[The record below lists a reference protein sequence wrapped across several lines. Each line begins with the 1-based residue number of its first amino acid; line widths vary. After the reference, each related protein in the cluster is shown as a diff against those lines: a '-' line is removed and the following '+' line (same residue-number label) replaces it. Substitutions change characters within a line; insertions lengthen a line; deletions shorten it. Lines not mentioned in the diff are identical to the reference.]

1 MNKIEQWNGH
11 SIRFVEHNGE
21 WWAVLADIA
30 KALELEQ
37 RFIKRRL
44 ADDVFSKHPIT
55 DSLGRQQEMLI
66 VNEFGIYE
74 TIFSS
79 RKPEAKAFKVWVFE
93 IIKQLRQQSG
103 LEGFQ
108 AFRMLDKQHQK
119 NAMTLLSNGLQEVNK
134 EAKPKDMMKANT
146 IANKAIS
153 NKYGYPKMVKKSEM
167 TKPML
172 RDREQ
177 VLDETVEL
185 MLVKERYGLNFSVA
199 NTIYNKTNK
208 KRLEERTQ
216 TRMKLKKY

>member
-1 MNKIEQWNGH
+1 MEKLEQWNGH

-44 ADDVFSKHPIT
+44 EDDVFSKHPIT
-55 DSLGRQQEMLI
+55 DNLGREQEMLI

-93 IIKQLRQQSG
+93 IIRQLRQQSG
-103 LEGFQ
+103 LESFQ

-119 NAMTLLSNGLQEVNK
+119 NAMILLSNGFQEVNK

-167 TKPML
+167 TEPML

-199 NTIYNKTNK
+199 NTIYNKTC
-208 KRLEERTQ
+208 
-216 TRMKLKKY
+216 

>member
-1 MNKIEQWNGH
+1 MEKLEQWNGH
-11 SIRFVEHNGE
+11 GIRFVEHNGE

-44 ADDVFSKHPIT
+44 EDDVFSKHPIT
-55 DSLGRQQEMLI
+55 DNLGREQEMLI

-93 IIKQLRQQSG
+93 IIRQLRQQSG

-119 NAMTLLSNGLQEVNK
+119 NAMTLLSNGFQEVNK
-134 EAKPKDMMKANT
+134 EAKPKDMIKANT
-146 IANKAIS
+146 IAN
-153 NKYGYPKMVKKSEM
+153 
-167 TKPML
+167 
-172 RDREQ
+172 
-177 VLDETVEL
+177 
-185 MLVKERYGLNFSVA
+185 
-199 NTIYNKTNK
+199 TIYGKTC
-208 KRLEERTQ
+208 
-216 TRMKLKKY
+216 

>member
-1 MNKIEQWNGH
+1 MEKLEQWNGH
-11 SIRFVEHNGE
+11 GIRFVEHNGE

-44 ADDVFSKHPIT
+44 EDDVFSKHPIT

-93 IIKQLRQQSG
+93 IIKQLRQQTG

-119 NAMTLLSNGLQEVNK
+119 NAMTLLSNGFQEVNK
-134 EAKPKDMMKANT
+134 EAKPKDMIKANT

-167 TKPML
+167 TEPML

-199 NTIYNKTNK
+199 NTIYGKTC
-208 KRLEERTQ
+208 
-216 TRMKLKKY
+216 

>member
-1 MNKIEQWNGH
+1 MEKLEQWNGH
-11 SIRFVEHNGE
+11 GIRFVEHNGE

-44 ADDVFSKHPIT
+44 EDDVFSKHPIT

-93 IIKQLRQQSG
+93 IIKQLRQQTG

-119 NAMTLLSNGLQEVNK
+119 NAMTLLSNGFQEVNK
-134 EAKPKDMMKANT
+134 EAKPKDMIKANT
-146 IANKAIS
+146 IVNKAIS

-167 TKPML
+167 TEPML

-199 NTIYNKTNK
+199 NTIYGKTC
-208 KRLEERTQ
+208 
-216 TRMKLKKY
+216 

>member
-11 SIRFVEHNGE
+11 SIRFVEYNGE

-79 RKPEAKAFKVWVFE
+79 RKPEARAFKVWVFE

-167 TKPML
+167 TEAML

-199 NTIYNKTNK
+199 DTIYSKTC
-208 KRLEERTQ
+208 
-216 TRMKLKKY
+216 

>member
-1 MNKIEQWNGH
+1 MEKLEQWNGH
-11 SIRFVEHNGE
+11 SIRFVEHNSE

-30 KALELEQ
+30 RALNLRTDKVKMRLEDDHLS
-37 RFIKRRL
+37 RVGIK
-44 ADDVFSKHPIT
+44 DN
-55 DSLGRQQEMLI
+55 LGRQQEMLI

-119 NAMTLLSNGLQEVNK
+119 NAMTLLSNGFQKVNK
-134 EAKPKDMMKANT
+134 EAKPKDMIKANT

-167 TKPML
+167 TESML

-177 VLDETVEL
+177 ALDETVEL
-185 MLVKERYGLNFSVA
+185 MLIKERYGLNISVA
-199 NTIYNKTNK
+199 DTIYSKTS
-208 KRLEERTQ
+208 
-216 TRMKLKKY
+216 

>member
-1 MNKIEQWNGH
+1 MEKLEQWNGH

-30 KALELEQ
+30 KALELKPKYVKE
-37 RFIKRRL
+37 RL
-44 ADDVFSKHPIT
+44 SDEVVLTDHVL
-55 DSLGRQQEMLI
+55 DSLGRKQEMLI

-119 NAMTLLSNGLQEVNK
+119 NAMTLLSNGLQE
-134 EAKPKDMMKANT
+134 AKPKDMIKANT

-167 TKPML
+167 TESML

-177 VLDETVEL
+177 ALDETVEL
-185 MLVKERYGLNFSVA
+185 MLIKERYGLNISVA
-199 NTIYNKTNK
+199 DTIYSKTS
-208 KRLEERTQ
+208 
-216 TRMKLKKY
+216 

>member
-1 MNKIEQWNGH
+1 MEKLEQWNGH

-30 KALELEQ
+30 KALDLKPKYVKE
-37 RFIKRRL
+37 RL
-44 ADDVFSKHPIT
+44 GDEVVLTDHVL
-55 DSLGRQQEMLI
+55 DSLGRKQEMLI

-93 IIKQLRQQSG
+93 IIKQLRQQTG

-119 NAMTLLSNGLQEVNK
+119 NAMTLLSNGFQEVNK
-134 EAKPKDMMKANT
+134 EAKPKDMIKANT

-167 TKPML
+167 TEPML

-199 NTIYNKTNK
+199 NTIYGKTC
-208 KRLEERTQ
+208 
-216 TRMKLKKY
+216 

>member
-1 MNKIEQWNGH
+1 MEKIEQWNGH

-30 KALELEQ
+30 KALDLKPKYVKE
-37 RFIKRRL
+37 RL
-44 ADDVFSKHPIT
+44 SDEVVLTDHVL

-119 NAMTLLSNGLQEVNK
+119 NAMTLLSNGFQEVNK

-167 TKPML
+167 TEPML

-199 NTIYNKTNK
+199 NTIYNKTC
-208 KRLEERTQ
+208 
-216 TRMKLKKY
+216 

>member
-1 MNKIEQWNGH
+1 MEKLEQWNGH
-11 SIRFVEHNGE
+11 GIRFVEHDGE

-44 ADDVFSKHPIT
+44 EDDVFSKHPIT

-74 TIFSS
+74 TI
-79 RKPEAKAFKVWVFE
+79 
-93 IIKQLRQQSG
+93 
-103 LEGFQ
+103 
-108 AFRMLDKQHQK
+108 
-119 NAMTLLSNGLQEVNK
+119 
-134 EAKPKDMMKANT
+134 
-146 IANKAIS
+146 S

-167 TKPML
+167 TEPML

-199 NTIYNKTNK
+199 NTIYGKTC
-208 KRLEERTQ
+208 
-216 TRMKLKKY
+216 

>member
-1 MNKIEQWNGH
+1 MEKLEQWNGH

-44 ADDVFSKHPIT
+44 EDDVFSKHPIT
-55 DSLGRQQEMLI
+55 DNLGRKQKMLI

-93 IIKQLRQQSG
+93 IIKQLRQQTG

-119 NAMTLLSNGLQEVNK
+119 NAMTLLSNGFQEVNK

-167 TKPML
+167 TEPML

-177 VLDETVEL
+177 ALDETVEL
-185 MLVKERYGLNFSVA
+185 MLIKERYGLNISVA
-199 NTIYNKTNK
+199 DTIYSKTS
-208 KRLEERTQ
+208 
-216 TRMKLKKY
+216 

>member
-1 MNKIEQWNGH
+1 MEKIEQWNGH
-11 SIRFVEHNGE
+11 SIRFVERNGE

-30 KALELEQ
+30 KALDLKPKYVKE
-37 RFIKRRL
+37 RL
-44 ADDVFSKHPIT
+44 GDEVVLTDHVL
-55 DSLGRQQEMLI
+55 DSLGRKQEMLI

-93 IIKQLRQQSG
+93 IIKQLRQQTG

-119 NAMTLLSNGLQEVNK
+119 NAMTLLSNGFQEVNK
-134 EAKPKDMMKANT
+134 EAKPKDMIKANT

-167 TKPML
+167 TEPML

-199 NTIYNKTNK
+199 NTIYGKTC
-208 KRLEERTQ
+208 
-216 TRMKLKKY
+216 

>member
-1 MNKIEQWNGH
+1 MEKLEQWNGH

-44 ADDVFSKHPIT
+44 EDDVFSKHPIL
-55 DSLGRQQEMLI
+55 DSLGRKQEMLI

-167 TKPML
+167 TEPML

-199 NTIYNKTNK
+199 DTIYSKIS
-208 KRLEERTQ
+208 
-216 TRMKLKKY
+216 

>member
-1 MNKIEQWNGH
+1 MEKIEQWNGH

-30 KALELEQ
+30 KALDLKPKYVKE
-37 RFIKRRL
+37 RL
-44 ADDVFSKHPIT
+44 GDEVVLTDHVL
-55 DSLGRQQEMLI
+55 DSLGRKQEMLI

-93 IIKQLRQQSG
+93 IIKQLRQQTG

-119 NAMTLLSNGLQEVNK
+119 NAMTLLSNGFQEVNK
-134 EAKPKDMMKANT
+134 EAKPKDMIKANT

-153 NKYGYPKMVKKSEM
+153 NKYGDPKMVKKSEM
-167 TKPML
+167 TEPML

-199 NTIYNKTNK
+199 NTIYGKTC
-208 KRLEERTQ
+208 
-216 TRMKLKKY
+216 

>member
-1 MNKIEQWNGH
+1 MEKLEQWNGH

-30 KALELEQ
+30 KALELKPKYVKE
-37 RFIKRRL
+37 RL
-44 ADDVFSKHPIT
+44 SDEVVLTDHVL
-55 DSLGRQQEMLI
+55 DSLGRKQEMLI

-119 NAMTLLSNGLQEVNK
+119 NAMTLLSNGFQEVNK

-167 TKPML
+167 TEPML

-199 NTIYNKTNK
+199 NTIYNKTC
-208 KRLEERTQ
+208 
-216 TRMKLKKY
+216 

>member
-1 MNKIEQWNGH
+1 MEKIEQWNGH

-21 WWAVLADIA
+21 WWAVAKDITSA
-30 KALELEQ
+30 LGLKNNSRAISTLKGVTKSYTLTNGGKQQVTIIDEKAIYKL
-37 RFIKRRL
+37 
-44 ADDVFSKHPIT
+44 VFK
-55 DSLGRQQEMLI
+55 
-66 VNEFGIYE
+66 
-74 TIFSS
+74 S
-79 RKPEAKAFKVWVFE
+79 RKKEAEEFQDWVFE

-119 NAMTLLSNGLQEVNK
+119 NAMTLLSNGFQEVNK

-167 TKPML
+167 TEPML

-185 MLVKERYGLNFSVA
+185 MLIKERYSLNFSVA
-199 NTIYNKTNK
+199 NTIYGKTC
-208 KRLEERTQ
+208 
-216 TRMKLKKY
+216 

>member
-1 MNKIEQWNGH
+1 MEKLEQWNGH

-30 KALELEQ
+30 KALDLKPKYVKE
-37 RFIKRRL
+37 RL
-44 ADDVFSKHPIT
+44 GDEVVLTDHVL

-119 NAMTLLSNGLQEVNK
+119 NAMTLLSNGLQGVNK
-134 EAKPKDMMKANT
+134 EAKPKDLIKANT

-167 TKPML
+167 SEPML

-185 MLVKERYGLNFSVA
+185 MLIKERYGLNFSVA
-199 NTIYNKTNK
+199 NTIYGKTC
-208 KRLEERTQ
+208 
-216 TRMKLKKY
+216 

>member
-1 MNKIEQWNGH
+1 MEKIEQWNGH

-30 KALELEQ
+30 KALDLKPKYVKE
-37 RFIKRRL
+37 RL
-44 ADDVFSKHPIT
+44 GDEVVLTDHVL

-93 IIKQLRQQSG
+93 IIKQLRQQTG

-119 NAMTLLSNGLQEVNK
+119 NAMTLLSNGFQEVNK

-167 TKPML
+167 TEPML

-199 NTIYNKTNK
+199 NTIYNKTC
-208 KRLEERTQ
+208 
-216 TRMKLKKY
+216 

>member
-1 MNKIEQWNGH
+1 MEKLEQWNGH

-44 ADDVFSKHPIT
+44 EDDVFSKHPIT
-55 DSLGRQQEMLI
+55 DNLGRQQEMLI

-119 NAMTLLSNGLQEVNK
+119 NAMTLLSNGFQEVNK

-167 TKPML
+167 TEPML

-199 NTIYNKTNK
+199 NTIYNKTC
-208 KRLEERTQ
+208 
-216 TRMKLKKY
+216 

>member
-1 MNKIEQWNGH
+1 MEKIEQWNGH

-30 KALELEQ
+30 RALNLRTDKVKMRLEDDHLS
-37 RFIKRRL
+37 RVGIK
-44 ADDVFSKHPIT
+44 DN
-55 DSLGRQQEMLI
+55 LGRKQEMLI

-119 NAMTLLSNGLQEVNK
+119 NAMTLLSNGLQGVNK
-134 EAKPKDMMKANT
+134 EAKPKDLIKANT

-167 TKPML
+167 TEPML

-185 MLVKERYGLNFSVA
+185 MLIKERYGLNFSIA
-199 NTIYNKTNK
+199 NTIYGKTC
-208 KRLEERTQ
+208 
-216 TRMKLKKY
+216 

>member
-1 MNKIEQWNGH
+1 MEKLEQWNGH

-30 KALELEQ
+30 KALELKPKYVKE
-37 RFIKRRL
+37 RL
-44 ADDVFSKHPIT
+44 SDEVVLTDHVL
-55 DSLGRQQEMLI
+55 DSLGRKQEMLI

-93 IIKQLRQQSG
+93 IIKQLRKQSG

-119 NAMTLLSNGLQEVNK
+119 NAMTLLSNGLQEANK
-134 EAKPKDMMKANT
+134 EAKPKDMIKANT

-167 TKPML
+167 TESML

-177 VLDETVEL
+177 ALDETVEL
-185 MLVKERYGLNFSVA
+185 MLIKERYGLNISVA
-199 NTIYNKTNK
+199 DTIYSKTS
-208 KRLEERTQ
+208 
-216 TRMKLKKY
+216 

>member
-1 MNKIEQWNGH
+1 MEKIEQWNGH

-21 WWAVLADIA
+21 WWAVAKDITSA
-30 KALELEQ
+30 LGLKNNSRAISTLKGVTKSYTLTNGGKQQVTIIDEKAIYKL
-37 RFIKRRL
+37 
-44 ADDVFSKHPIT
+44 VFK
-55 DSLGRQQEMLI
+55 
-66 VNEFGIYE
+66 
-74 TIFSS
+74 S
-79 RKPEAKAFKVWVFE
+79 RKKEAEEFQDWVFE

-119 NAMTLLSNGLQEVNK
+119 NAMTLLSNGLQGVNK
-134 EAKPKDMMKANT
+134 EAKPKDLIKANT

-167 TKPML
+167 SEPML

-185 MLVKERYGLNFSVA
+185 ILIKERYGLNFSVA
-199 NTIYNKTNK
+199 NTIYGKTC
-208 KRLEERTQ
+208 
-216 TRMKLKKY
+216 

>member
-1 MNKIEQWNGH
+1 MEKLEQWNEH

-44 ADDVFSKHPIT
+44 EDDVFSKHPIL
-55 DSLGRQQEMLI
+55 DSLGRKQEMLI

-93 IIKQLRQQSG
+93 IIKQLRQQTG

-119 NAMTLLSNGLQEVNK
+119 NAMTLLSNGLQGVNK
-134 EAKPKDMMKANT
+134 EAKPKDMIKANT

-167 TKPML
+167 TEPML

-199 NTIYNKTNK
+199 NTIYGKTC
-208 KRLEERTQ
+208 
-216 TRMKLKKY
+216 

>member
-1 MNKIEQWNGH
+1 MEKLEQWNGH
-11 SIRFVEHNGE
+11 SIRFVEHNDE

-44 ADDVFSKHPIT
+44 EDDVFSKHPIL
-55 DSLGRQQEMLI
+55 DSLGRKQEMLI

-93 IIKQLRQQSG
+93 IIKQLRQQTG

-119 NAMTLLSNGLQEVNK
+119 NAMTLLSNGLQGVNK
-134 EAKPKDMMKANT
+134 EAKPKDMIKANT

-167 TKPML
+167 TEPML

-199 NTIYNKTNK
+199 NTIYGKTC
-208 KRLEERTQ
+208 
-216 TRMKLKKY
+216 

>member
-1 MNKIEQWNGH
+1 MEKLEQWNGH
-11 SIRFVEHNGE
+11 DIRFVEHNGE

-44 ADDVFSKHPIT
+44 EDDVFSKHPIT

-93 IIKQLRQQSG
+93 IIKQLRQQTG

-119 NAMTLLSNGLQEVNK
+119 NAMTLLSNGFQEVNK
-134 EAKPKDMMKANT
+134 EAKPKDMIKANT

-167 TKPML
+167 TEPML

-199 NTIYNKTNK
+199 NTIYGKTC
-208 KRLEERTQ
+208 
-216 TRMKLKKY
+216 

>member
-1 MNKIEQWNGH
+1 MNNGTNGH

-30 KALELEQ
+30 KALDLKPKYVKE
-37 RFIKRRL
+37 RL
-44 ADDVFSKHPIT
+44 GDEVVLTDHVL
-55 DSLGRQQEMLI
+55 DSLGRKQEMLI

-93 IIKQLRQQSG
+93 IIKQLRQQTG

-119 NAMTLLSNGLQEVNK
+119 NAMTLLSNGFQEVNK
-134 EAKPKDMMKANT
+134 EAKPKDMIKANT

-167 TKPML
+167 TEPML

-199 NTIYNKTNK
+199 NTIYGKTC
-208 KRLEERTQ
+208 
-216 TRMKLKKY
+216 

>member
-1 MNKIEQWNGH
+1 MEKLEQWNGH
-11 SIRFVEHNGE
+11 SIRFVEHNSE

-30 KALELEQ
+30 RALNLRTDKVKMRLEDDHLS
-37 RFIKRRL
+37 RVGIK
-44 ADDVFSKHPIT
+44 DN
-55 DSLGRQQEMLI
+55 LGRQQEMLI

-119 NAMTLLSNGLQEVNK
+119 NTMTLLSNGFQEVNK

-167 TKPML
+167 TEPML

-199 NTIYNKTNK
+199 NTIYNKTC
-208 KRLEERTQ
+208 
-216 TRMKLKKY
+216 

>member
-1 MNKIEQWNGH
+1 MEKIEQWNGH
-11 SIRFVEHNGE
+11 GIRFVEHNGE

-44 ADDVFSKHPIT
+44 EDDVFSKHPIT

-93 IIKQLRQQSG
+93 IIKQLRQQTG

-119 NAMTLLSNGLQEVNK
+119 NAMTLLSNGFQEVNK
-134 EAKPKDMMKANT
+134 EAKPKDMIKANT

-167 TKPML
+167 TEPML
-172 RDREQ
+172 RASEQ
-177 VLDETVEL
+177 MLDETVEL

-199 NTIYNKTNK
+199 NTIYGKTC
-208 KRLEERTQ
+208 
-216 TRMKLKKY
+216 

>member
-1 MNKIEQWNGH
+1 MEKLEQWNGH
-11 SIRFVEHNGE
+11 GIRFVEHNGE

-37 RFIKRRL
+37 RFINRRL
-44 ADDVFSKHPIT
+44 EDDVFSKHPIT

-119 NAMTLLSNGLQEVNK
+119 NAMTLLSNGFQEVNK

-167 TKPML
+167 TEPML

-199 NTIYNKTNK
+199 DTIYSKTS
-208 KRLEERTQ
+208 
-216 TRMKLKKY
+216 

>member
-1 MNKIEQWNGH
+1 MEKLEQWNGH

-30 KALELEQ
+30 KALDLKPKYVKE
-37 RFIKRRL
+37 RL
-44 ADDVFSKHPIT
+44 GDEVVLTDHVL

-79 RKPEAKAFKVWVFE
+79 RKPEAKTFKVWVFE

-119 NAMTLLSNGLQEVNK
+119 NAMTLLSNGFQEVNK

-153 NKYGYPKMVKKSEM
+153 NKYCYPKMVKKSEM
-167 TKPML
+167 TEPML

-199 NTIYNKTNK
+199 NTIYGKTC
-208 KRLEERTQ
+208 
-216 TRMKLKKY
+216 